1 MARLRQIGQL
11 LWQALGV
18 RADADRV
25 KALEAQISELEAE
38 ATRLLRALDSVKEA
52 KADSERTQ
60 KKQLDETA
68 KELATQVSCR
78 TTESCSS

>member
-11 LWQALGV
+11 HWQALGV